1 MEILKGKKAM
11 LEQEL
16 ERGKPITMSIE
27 DMARVLGI
35 GRNKAHDMLK
45 MPGFP
50 VLKLGRRKLIPIKG
64 LEAWIEKQAQ
74 NDNL

>member
-1 MEILKGKKAM
+1 MQSQKVEKV
-11 LEQEL
+11 
-16 ERGKPITMSIE
+16 TYSIAE
-27 DMARVLGI
+27 MTSALGI
-35 GRNKAHDMLK
+35 GRNKAYDMLK

-50 VLKLGRRKLIPIKG
+50 VVKLGRRKLIPIKG